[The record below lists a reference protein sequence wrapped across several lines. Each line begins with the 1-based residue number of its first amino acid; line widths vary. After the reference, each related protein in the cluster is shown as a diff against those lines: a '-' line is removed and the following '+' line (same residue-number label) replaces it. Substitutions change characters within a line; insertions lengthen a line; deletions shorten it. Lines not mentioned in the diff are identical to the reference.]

1 MLVKILNITKS
12 MTKDFKIFYKKIIMV
27 NFKFLNIWKT
37 GYFEV
42 YYNYNINFILFINYN
57 KIYNKYL

>member
-42 YYNYNINFILFINYN
+42 YNNYNINIILFINFFEF
-57 KIYNKYL
+57 YNKYL